1 MQPRGHYLAPLYYLT
16 NKNNRGR
23 LLARKANRVATRSNR
38 QQLKSGLFTM
48 DSRQT
53 RSSYDPPHTS
63 NDILVSKVIRITTNA
78 PASGNA
84 SISTTQV
91 LGQLGSATAFSHFRF
106 KKIEVWSM
114 QSSQTAVI
122 GSDAETLVVTIPGV
136 GTAGHIPG
144 GDQASFADNG
154 SFGLRRPQ
162 VNVTPPTLVQQRW
175 IRVGA
180 VGEPDLLAQV
190 KVENGESSGTAL
202 IVHVHCE
209 LRMPAS
215 TS

>member
-1 MQPRGHYLAPLYYLT
+1 
-16 NKNNRGR
+16 
-23 LLARKANRVATRSNR
+23 
-38 QQLKSGLFTM
+38 
-48 DSRQT
+48 
-53 RSSYDPPHTS
+53 
-63 NDILVSKVIRITTNA
+63 
-78 PASGNA
+78 
-84 SISTTQV
+84 
-91 LGQLGSATAFSHFRF
+91 
-106 KKIEVWSM
+106 M

-136 GTAGHIPG
+136 GTAGAVPG